1 MENKYSDPQI
11 HGYTMILQATVQDAA
26 TIIGIAEKSWAATYR
41 EILSSEQ
48 YDYMLGKFYSLP
60 AVEEKLGKH
69 EEVFLLFQA
78 GQEIA
83 GFVSY
88 QLNYPEA
95 GYCKIHK
102 LYVLPEV
109 HGTGAGRKLV
119 NAVTEI
125 ALRHHCAY
133 LTLNV
138 NKYNKAL
145 GFYEKTGFSV
155 AYPEVIDIG
164 RGYVMDDYVLI
175 KNLTPP
181 SERVG

>member
-1 MENKYSDPQI
+1 MAGKYTNPQI
-11 HGYTMILQATVQDAA
+11 HEYSMIFRATIQDAP

-41 EILSSEQ
+41 EILSSVQ
-48 YDYMLGKFYSLP
+48 YDYMLEKFYSLQ
-60 AVEEKLGKH
+60 AVEEMLNNG
-69 EEVFLLFQA
+69 EQVFLLYKP
-78 GQEIA
+78 GQEVT
-83 GFVSY
+83 GFISY
-88 QLNYPEA
+88 QLNHPGA

-102 LYVLPEV
+102 LYILPEV

-119 NAVTEI
+119 DAVTEI
-125 ALRHHCAY
+125 ALSRHCSQ

-145 GFYEKTGFSV
+145 GFYERIGFRI